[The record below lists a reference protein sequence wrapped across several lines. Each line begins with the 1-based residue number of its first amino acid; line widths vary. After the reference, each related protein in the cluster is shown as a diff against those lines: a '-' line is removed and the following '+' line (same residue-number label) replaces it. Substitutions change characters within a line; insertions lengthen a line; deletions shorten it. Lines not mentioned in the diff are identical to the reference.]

1 MRIEHDIKLDFQD
14 VLILPKRSTLGSR
27 AEVSL
32 ERSFLMRHSTAVWT
46 GVPILSSNMDTVGS
60 MRMAKALMEHQMG
73 TCLHKFHSL
82 EQLEAFYPALNES
95 QSQKAFY
102 SMGIT
107 EKDYQKFLQIKQKAP
122 EQVTHV
128 CLDVANGYQENFV
141 RFLSNLREKH
151 PELTIMAGNVV
162 SGEMTEHLILA
173 GADIVKVGIG
183 SGSACLTRKMAG
195 VGFPQLSA
203 IVECADAAHGLDG
216 LICSDGGCTCPGDV
230 AKAFAAGADFVM
242 LGGMFAGTDE
252 CDGQIVTHENG
263 ERFLR
268 FHGMSS
274 KEAMEEHY
282 GHMAT
287 HRASEGKE
295 VLIPMRGP
303 VALVV
308 QDILGGLRSA
318 CSYVGARKLKHLSK
332 CATFIRVNRQLNE
345 VFGRS

>member
-1 MRIEHDIKLDFQD
+1 MRIASEIKLDFQD
-14 VLILPKRSTLGSR
+14 VLILPKRSTLSSR
-27 AEVSL
+27 AEVSV
-32 ERSFLMRHSTAVWT
+32 EREFVMRHSKRSWT
-46 GVPILSSNMDTVGS
+46 GVPVLASNMDTVGS
-60 MRMAKALMEHQMG
+60 MRMSKALRVHGMG
-73 TCLHKFHSL
+73 ACLHKFYEEDELVSFYTSL
-82 EQLEAFYPALNES
+82 KEGED
-95 QSQKAFY
+95 QKAFY

-107 EKDYQKFLQIKQKAP
+107 KVDYDKFLRVK
-122 EQVTHV
+122 ERSEGHLTHV
-128 CLDVANGYQENFV
+128 CLDVANGYQESFV

-151 PELTIMAGNVV
+151 PDLTIMAGNVV

-195 VGFPQLSA
+195 VGCPQWSA

-216 LICSDGGCTCPGDV
+216 LICSDGGCVCPGDV
-230 AKAFAAGADFVM
+230 SKAFAAGADFVM

-252 CDGQIVTHENG
+252 CDGKVYVDEKGQK
-263 ERFLR
+263 FLH

-274 KEAMEEHY
+274 KEAQLEHY
-282 GHMAT
+282 GHMAK

-295 VLIPMRGP
+295 VLIPMRGSVDE
-303 VALVV
+303 VA
-308 QDILGGLRSA
+308 QEILGGVRSA

-332 CATFIRVNRQLNE
+332 CATFIQVNRQLNE